1 MSDEKERCRIFKTKL
16 SVWFGMGDLIK
27 LCNIFSLQFFDD
39 IYPSFSGGL
48 PMATLQRASPSRIP
62 REGEGDRP
70 KEKQKNIVALYAAVE
85 GL

>member
-1 MSDEKERCRIFKTKL
+1 
-16 SVWFGMGDLIK
+16 
-27 LCNIFSLQFFDD
+27 
-39 IYPSFSGGL
+39 
-48 PMATLQRASPSRIP
+48 MATLQRASPSRIP